1 MTRLIRKA
9 LWGWEAWR
17 RRRQMQR
24 VLPVMRELDQRLA
37 QYRKQHKRGS
47 ARIVRERRDAL
58 HRAMMGA

>member
-24 VLPVMRELDQRLA
+24 VAVRLYEA
-37 QYRKQHKRGS
+37 SGDVHAAEQIIRK
-47 ARIVRERRDAL
+47 VR
-58 HRAMMGA
+58 HG